1 MDTSISQA
9 RNLSPLKKLAV
20 VALCGGAGFAVTAAL
35 ILGGARW
42 YASRPR
48 PWNAAVIAARRP
60 PGFTV
65 SKDGKMIEFFYE
77 LENTGMRDYRIDS
90 ANGIQ
95 IYARNED
102 GILSHVLPDT
112 SRLLD
117 LPVFIPPGQ
126 RTAILFS
133 MDFADIPTRNSNEP
147 DAAFHERVR
156 KYLEQRYGGLSG
168 FVVFD
173 NTYRNEVD
181 LPKWS
186 AEAPSSK

>member
-35 ILGGARW
+35 
-42 YASRPR
+42 
-48 PWNAAVIAARRP
+48 
-60 PGFTV
+60 
-65 SKDGKMIEFFYE
+65 
-77 LENTGMRDYRIDS
+77 
-90 ANGIQ
+90 

-173 NTYRNEVD
+173 NTYRYEVD